1 MNNIFELKMENCGA
15 CLGLNKRS
23 DQFMHLNLAL
33 EAKYCGSKDKFY
45 KKTFEKFLEKKY
57 NNFFDEL

>member
-1 MNNIFELKMENCGA
+1 MENCGA